1 MKTRLLSLALAAVL
15 TALSAAAL
23 PPGSE
28 TTISAIRMVY
38 SNAQKAMK
46 ENGANGTPRYDT
58 EVESHYVI
66 PACGE
71 TTEVIHY
78 FYDLEYDEAQSKY
91 FNKVYFITRRY
102 NITFR
107 QYYEE
112 YLYNSAGELVF
123 ILYREDDTN
132 GRVTNLR
139 YYFDDGECFYYLND
153 GEAEP
158 DAFAIGMQRAA
169 RAAALIEAFGL
180 INSNI

>member
-1 MKTRLLSLALAAVL
+1 M
-15 TALSAAAL
+15 
-23 PPGSE
+23 
-28 TTISAIRMVY
+28 
-38 SNAQKAMK
+38 
-46 ENGANGTPRYDT
+46 
-58 EVESHYVI
+58 
-66 PACGE
+66 
-71 TTEVIHY
+71 
-78 FYDLEYDEAQSKY
+78 
-91 FNKVYFITRRY
+91 YFITRRY